1 MRYVKAFGAALLAG
15 VSSYGPIKLMGV

>member
-1 MRYVKAFGAALLAG
+1 MRYVQAFGAALLAG